1 MGRRAFS
8 FTAEHIA
15 MIEQMAGLGLSI
27 ERMAGVLGISETTF
41 HKYLNKEVNAAIQKG
56 KGKASFIVGKSL
68 FREAES
74 GNINAIKWWEATRD
88 DRSEKIRNE
97 NTGETSI
104 VIKTEVPD
112 KKK

>member
-1 MGRRAFS
+1 MGRRSFS
-8 FTAEHIA
+8 FTDEQIA
-15 MIEQMAGLGLSI
+15 MIEQMAGIGLSI
-27 ERMAGVLGISETTF
+27 ERMAGVLGISERTF
-41 HKYLNKEVNAAIQKG
+41 HNHKNAKINAAIEKG
-56 KGKASFIVGKSL
+56 KGKAAFIVGKSL

-74 GNINAIKWWEATRD
+74 GNVNAIKWWEATREN
-88 DRSEKIRNE
+88 RSEKIRNE